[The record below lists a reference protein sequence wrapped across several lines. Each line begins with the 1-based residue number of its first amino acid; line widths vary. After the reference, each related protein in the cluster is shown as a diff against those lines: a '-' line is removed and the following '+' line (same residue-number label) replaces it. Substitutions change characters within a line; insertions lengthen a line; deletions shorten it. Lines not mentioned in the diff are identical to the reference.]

1 MLNLCLFASGA
12 HSPSAFH
19 PVAPLSLTISLR
31 FWKIFVDFC
40 LLTVI
45 HPSQLHVTP
54 FFWFVFNLSSS
65 AQELQPSLPFT
76 GKGFAPLTSIF
87 LFGILQGLELR
98 DGSWYARK
106 CTPLHPHIRISSSN
120 SYRCSF
126 LAQCLKGWT
135 WTSAFL
141 IGSLE
146 NS

>member
-54 FFWFVFNLSSS
+54 FFFVCLFLTSHLQPRGSSPLSLLLERVLPHSPASFCLESCRVWSSEMGHGMLGNAPPSTPTSES
-65 AQELQPSLPFT
+65 AQATLIDAASWLSVL
-76 GKGFAPLTSIF
+76 KA
-87 LFGILQGLELR
+87 GL
-98 DGSWYARK
+98 GH
-106 CTPLHPHIRISSSN
+106 LH
-120 SYRCSF
+120 F
-126 LAQCLKGWT
+126 
-135 WTSAFL
+135 
-141 IGSLE
+141 
-146 NS
+146 